1 MSQLPATA
9 PNILD
14 ALPFSITSLQ
24 EYNHQEYYHQAVET
38 KAVSVTT
45 QPDPWKQLRVVHYVD
60 DYILR
65 YALHAAVFVLEAE
78 DKNGAFNG
86 GPVTDAI
93 LALLQLSIQ
102 ISVEEGMQDAKW
114 LIVCAFL
121 WTSWQRSLMIYLW
134 SCMVWQLDG
143 FNYESSHFLYCRG
156 LNIIPEIYMSRSR
169 QQLEELRRTPYL
181 CGWAFRSLQ
190 NDRANIAMDLRYF
203 HELYHT
209 QFGERPP
216 TCNEGPTQCDGSSSQ
231 DCKRFKNTGAP
242 GARNQ
247 SMHDHKCEGS
257 CQRLFWS
264 RESFMS
270 VSGARAVDIAT
281 TDSDGLRYCKVS
293 ERTLT
298 VSHVWSHGQGG
309 RPDNISPEGTGF
321 NLCLHRR
328 YADLAT
334 SLGCESYWMDTPCIP
349 SEKDLRWECVAQIT
363 SIFATSGKTVIC
375 DRDIMAIDVSNPTI
389 QGYESVLA
397 TLLVSDWGI
406 RAWTLLEAMR
416 GRHGL
421 FLLCR
426 HNRLVNLHQ
435 LLKSVHDNGRIDLVN
450 LCLARDYLFPPMAM
464 SGFELFPGYPI
475 TSEAD
480 QEIEDGFVNIGEA
493 AALLSHRHA
502 TRDGDDLLIWSL
514 LIGDIEDV
522 SPIAMWERQVGKQIA
537 TGSLISSAQRI
548 QGHPG
553 LGWAPFSP
561 TALQRIDEQS
571 ANSKT
576 YPAYDGGETS
586 EGLITLEGLRAKW
599 LTFTF
604 LNVTAS
610 NVDEGEMRCTSL
622 PELCVDIAAQRLHGY
637 KWGALLQAMP
647 RQGPRNIPVSYRDS
661 LGCVVVVCGS
671 LDQAVWEWKGIY
683 EWDSNVALPPF
694 MIKEILLS

>member
-1 MSQLPATA
+1 MLLSQLPATA
-9 PNILD
+9 PDILD
-14 ALPFSITSLQ
+14 ALPFSIAPLQ
-24 EYNHQEYYHQAVET
+24 EYCHQAVET
-38 KAVSVTT
+38 EAVSIIP
-45 QPDPWKQLRVVHYVD
+45 QPDRWKQLLVVHYVD
-60 DYILR
+60 NYILR
-65 YALHAAVFVLEAE
+65 CALHAAILVLEAD
-78 DKNGAFNG
+78 DKKFGFNG
-86 GPVTDAI
+86 GAVTDSI
-93 LALLQLSIQ
+93 LVLLQLCLQ
-102 ISVEEGMQDAKW
+102 ISAEEGMQNAKW

-121 WTSWQRSLMIYLW
+121 WSSWQRSLMIHFW
-134 SCMVWQLDG
+134 SCMAGQLGG
-143 FNYESSHFLYCRG
+143 FNYETTSNLYRRG
-156 LNIIPEIYMSRSR
+156 LTHIPEIYMSRSR
-169 QQLEELRRTPYL
+169 QQIEELRRTPYL
-181 CGWAFRSLQ
+181 CGWALRSLR

-209 QFGERPP
+209 HFGQRPP

-231 DCKRFKNTGAP
+231 DCKRFKDTGAP

-257 CQRLFWS
+257 CQRLFWN
-264 RESFMS
+264 RESFMG

-281 TDSDGLRYCKVS
+281 TESDGLRYCKVS

-309 RPDNISPEGTGF
+309 RPDNIGPEGTGF

-349 SEKDLRWECVAQIT
+349 SERKLRWECVAQIT

-375 DRDIMAIDVSNPTI
+375 DRDIMTLDISDPTT

-397 TLLVSDWGI
+397 SLLVCDWGI

-416 GRHGL
+416 GRYEL

-426 HNRLVNLHQ
+426 DNRLVNLHQ
-435 LLKSVHDNGRIDLVN
+435 LLKLVHDNGRIDLVN

-464 SGFELFPGYPI
+464 SGFELFPGHSI
-475 TSEAD
+475 TGEVER
-480 QEIEDGFVNIGEA
+480 EIEEGFVNIAEA
-493 AALLSHRHA
+493 GALLSHRHA

-522 SPIAMWERQVGKQIA
+522 SPIAMWERQVGKRIA

-553 LGWAPFSP
+553 LSWAPFSP
-561 TALQRIDEQS
+561 TALQRIDKQS
-571 ANSKT
+571 ATSKV

-586 EGLITLEGLRAKW
+586 EGLITPEGLRAKW

-604 LNVTAS
+604 PNVTAS
-610 NVDEGEMRCTSL
+610 NVDERKMQYTSL
-622 PELCVDIAAQRLHGY
+622 PEPCVDIAAQRLRGY
-637 KWGALLQAMP
+637 NWGALLQAMP
-647 RQGPRNIPVSYRDS
+647 RQGPRTIPVPYRDS
-661 LGCVVVVCGS
+661 LGCVIVVCGS
-671 LDQAVWEWKGIY
+671 LDKAVWEWKGIY
-683 EWDSNVALPPF
+683 EWDANIVLPPF
-694 MIKEILLS
+694 TIEEILLC